1 VVPIFSPKEI
11 PCEDVIGAGGDVG
24 VAGVVVDCL
33 VVPFVADEF
42 VGAVFV
48 VATELLVLD
57 DPAEVVWLAVL
68 VLVVIVPLPFPFP
81 PGQHSISWA
90 PGHNPATKLFSQ

>member
-1 VVPIFSPKEI
+1 VVPIFSPRES
-11 PCEDVIGAGGDVG
+11 PCEDVIGARGDVG
-24 VAGVVVDCL
+24 VVLGCL

-57 DPAEVVWLAVL
+57 VPAEEVWFAVP
-68 VLVVIVPLPFPFP
+68 VLVVIVPFPFP
-81 PGQHSISWA
+81 PGQHSISWV

>member
-1 VVPIFSPKEI
+1 VIPIFPPGET
-11 PCEDVIGAGGDVG
+11 PCEDVIVAGGDVG
-24 VAGVVVDCL
+24 DWV
-33 VVPFVADEF
+33 VVPFVAEEF
-42 VGAVFV
+42 VGGVFV

-57 DPAEVVWLAVL
+57 ALAEEVWLAVP
-68 VLVVIVPLPFPFP
+68 VLVVIVLFPFP